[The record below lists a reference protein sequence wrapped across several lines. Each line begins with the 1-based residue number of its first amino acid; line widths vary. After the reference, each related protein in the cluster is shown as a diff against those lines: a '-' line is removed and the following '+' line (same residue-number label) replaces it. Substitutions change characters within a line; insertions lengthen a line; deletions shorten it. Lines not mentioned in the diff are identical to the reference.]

1 MENKTTEVLVF
12 GIVAE
17 IVKADKLQLP
27 FVQTTADIVA
37 YVRNTYPALSQIN
50 FAVSVDRTIVS
61 NSIALPSSSEIA
73 LLPPFSGG

>member
-27 FVQTTADIVA
+27 FVQTTADIVR

-61 NSIALPSSSEIA
+61 NSIALPPGSEIA